1 MMTSTLSKEC
11 EVLNFKIS
19 YHNNRENRKPQKFK
33 DNSQPPSSLNSCRI
47 SPLKHRLHPSANVAQ
62 AWHATWPLT
71 IYMND
76 KGTRPTCCAYFL
88 FVPTQKERPKGDQE
102 FERKQSK
109 QVD

>member
-47 SPLKHRLHPSANVAQ
+47 FPLKHRLHPSANVAQ
-62 AWHATWPLT
+62 AWHPTWVFFTGREKISAPA
-71 IYMND
+71 D
-76 KGTRPTCCAYFL
+76 KCDFSGISEIFGQNL
-88 FVPTQKERPKGDQE
+88 NKFK
-102 FERKQSK
+102 FF
-109 QVD
+109 